1 MEFYE
6 ILVAIAVVWIF
17 IYTLSYGIFTL
28 KEDNISGGV
37 AILVLDLFV
46 ILLPL
51 VVYCISYF

>member
-17 IYTLSYGIFTL
+17 IYTLSYGVFTL